1 MMPSSAGSRLSQKSL
16 RMAEAKQIVADVA
29 EPSLDLTQISKWDGI
44 TVMRLLCV
52 SESDER
58 T

>member
-1 MMPSSAGSRLSQKSL
+1 MTPSSARSLLSQKPH

-29 EPSLDLTQISKWDGI
+29 EPSLDLTQSNG
-44 TVMRLLCV
+44 TTLRLCV

-58 T
+58 HIN